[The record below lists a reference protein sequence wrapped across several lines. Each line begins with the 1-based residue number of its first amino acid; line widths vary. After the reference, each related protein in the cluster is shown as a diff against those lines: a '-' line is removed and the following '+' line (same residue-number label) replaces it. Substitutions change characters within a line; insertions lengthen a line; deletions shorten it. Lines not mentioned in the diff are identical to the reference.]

1 MLALEH
7 RQQIAKPPFSVGW
20 RGFWQAWGRRVLL
33 CLPLIFVGI
42 FLVVPLGLTVMISF
56 WERAGLKFRPAF
68 SLASYVSLI
77 GGARLDVLQRSL
89 IVALEATALSLVIAY
104 AIAYFLARKVEP
116 ATARIVL
123 VLFTVPFLIN
133 YIVRNVSYTVLLGR
147 TGVVNTALVAAG
159 VTDAPLDW
167 LLYSDFAVL
176 LGLVSAYMPF
186 MIFPL
191 FLSIGAIDRQYIEA
205 SALLGASPF
214 TTFRTITLPLSLP
227 GVFAAALFG
236 FVGCLGESAVPIILG
251 GVGYELIG
259 NTITSSMDV
268 LNYPLAAALSS
279 IVILLMLLLMLGWYL
294 VFDMRSFLGRI
305 LEWRA

>member
-1 MLALEH
+1 MTTVTTFDHIAIATH
-7 RQQIAKPPFSVGW
+7 RMAD
-20 RGFWQAWGRRVLL
+20 AAAVLM
-33 CLPLIFVGI
+33 GE
-42 FLVVPLGLTVMISF
+42 LG
-56 WERAGLKFRPAF
+56 GLPAF
-68 SLASYVSLI
+68 GGDSGPYRF
-77 GGARLDVLQRSL
+77 GQWRFDNGARLEVLRRSL
-89 IVALEATALSLVIAY
+89 VVALEATALSLVLAY

-123 VLFTVPFLIN
+123 VLFTIPFLIN

-147 TGVVNTALVAAG
+147 TGVVNTALMSAG
-159 VTDAPLDW
+159 ITEAPLDW

-205 SALLGASPF
+205 SALLGASPV

-227 GVFAAALFG
+227 GVFAAGLFG